1 MTFHMKTLITFLKRL
16 KILVE
21 KSQIYETIPIELLVD
36 MKNLLK
42 IVEITDTTML
52 EIFVHMN
59 AYL

>member
-1 MTFHMKTLITFLKRL
+1 M
-16 KILVE
+16 VE